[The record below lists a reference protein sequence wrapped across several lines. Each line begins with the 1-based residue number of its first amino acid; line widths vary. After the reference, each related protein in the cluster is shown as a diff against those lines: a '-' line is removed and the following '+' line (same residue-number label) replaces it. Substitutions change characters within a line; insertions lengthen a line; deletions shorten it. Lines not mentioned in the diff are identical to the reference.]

1 MRKIRIAQIGLNQHS
16 HGRMIFETLTKFP
29 EIFDIAGFAL
39 VEDERETCA
48 KQLHVFE
55 GYPELSLQEILDDP
69 AIEAVTVETDEI
81 HLCKYAKMAAE
92 HGKHIHMEKPGG
104 ATLAEFEALVDALKR
119 AGNVFSVGYM
129 YRYNPLIR
137 ELIDRVKRG
146 ELGDIYSVE
155 ADMSRM
161 DGEVLRTW
169 LGTLPGGMMFYLG
182 CHLIDLVVQILGFP
196 QHVVPL
202 SRASG
207 QEGIDSLDMGLCV
220 MEYPHA
226 VATVKTTDVE
236 MGGFKRRKL
245 VVAGSKGTVELCPL
259 ENCAP
264 EDRTIISTVRTEYTV
279 RDFHEPG
286 KVSEV
291 GGFGRYEEMMQ
302 TFAACVRGEREN
314 PYTYDYELQLFRTV
328 LQCCGL

>member
-48 KQLHVFE
+48 AQLHIFK

-69 AIEAVTVETDEI
+69 TIEAVTVETDEI

-119 AGNVFSVGYM
+119 AGKVFSVGYM

-137 ELIDRVKRG
+137 ELIDG
-146 ELGDIYSVE
+146 Q
-155 ADMSRM
+155 
-161 DGEVLRTW
+161 VLRSW

-207 QEGIDSLDMGLCV
+207 QDGIDSLDMGLCV

-302 TFAACVRGEREN
+302 TFAACVQGEREN